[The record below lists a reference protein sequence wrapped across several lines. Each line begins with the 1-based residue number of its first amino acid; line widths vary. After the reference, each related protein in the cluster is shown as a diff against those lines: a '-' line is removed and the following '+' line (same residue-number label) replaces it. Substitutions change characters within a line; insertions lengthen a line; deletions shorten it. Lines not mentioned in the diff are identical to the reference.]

1 MSEHAS
7 SQPEDPLI
15 GAIVSGTYKVV
26 RRLGEGGMGRV
37 YEAEHLRLPKRAAVK
52 VLHPDWATVGEAFER
67 FQREA
72 VISSSI
78 GSRHIVQVHDLGQL
92 DDGSPYMLMEYL
104 QGEDLA
110 TVLERRRRLPPGEV
124 LALMEQAC
132 AGVHAAH
139 LKGVIHR
146 DLKPANL
153 FVAQLEDG
161 ERVVKVLDFGLSK
174 VRGARRSSLTGAQV
188 LGTPAYMSPEQ
199 IRTSAEVDSRTDV
212 YALGATLFEL
222 LTGALPFDDPNVS
235 VLMDMILE
243 QPPRRAREL
252 VPALADAID
261 ELMVRALAKDPAER
275 FQDVDAFWA
284 EAKTALLACVH
295 QSPARLAPTLVLTP
309 AVPGAEPK
317 TELELDAP
325 TDLPDTDPNR
335 ANAPPER
342 LLSTELEAAAFRP
355 RTGRYL
361 GLAAGFIALC
371 ALAYLLWPSPKP
383 DAPIPAAALE
393 PVPVPAPAPIP
404 AVPARAP
411 AEPAR
416 PVVRPAST
424 TPAVETAKQPVK
436 HPAHHKPARNATQL
450 VPADS
455 L

>member
-110 TVLERRRRLPPGEV
+110 TVLERRKRLPPGEV

-139 LKGVIHR
+139 QKGVIHR

-153 FVAQLEDG
+153 FVAQQEDG

-284 EAKTALLACVH
+284 EAKSALLACVH
-295 QSPARLAPTLVLTP
+295 QSPARLSPTLVLTAAAP
-309 AVPGAEPK
+309 AEPK

-325 TDLPDTDPNR
+325 SDLPDADPSR
-335 ANAPPER
+335 PGPPAER
-342 LLSTELEAAAFRP
+342 MLSTELEAAAFRP

-361 GLAAGFIALC
+361 GLGAGFIALC
-371 ALAYLLWPSPKP
+371 ALVYVLWPSSSPP
-383 DAPIPAAALE
+383 APTPAAALE
-393 PVPVPAPAPIP
+393 PVPVPTPAPIP
-404 AVPARAP
+404 AVPGRAP
-411 AEPAR
+411 AEPTR
-416 PVVRPAST
+416 PAVRPAAAT
-424 TPAVETAKQPVK
+424 TPAVETAKQLVK